1 MTTEAVKR
9 PYHRRS
15 STTHG
20 KINLDN
26 VHPSIAALYP
36 RTFCQ
41 PLAAFERQQAQA
53 GDRVSWMAYG
63 ATVAS
68 VDAGGKAVNIELDEP
83 LRNGASV
90 VKVSRTEVR
99 RLANTA
105 LDGSAIISPIY
116 ERERGAPTHSS
127 SLSAS

>member
-1 MTTEAVKR
+1 MTTETRKFHRSAVK
-9 PYHRRS
+9 
-15 STTHG
+15 HG
-20 KINLDN
+20 KLNLDN
-26 VHPSIAALYP
+26 VHPSIAMLFP
-36 RTFCQ
+36 RTFFM
-41 PLAAFERQQAQA
+41 PLVAFERQQAQA
-53 GDRVSWMAYG
+53 GDRVRWMGYQ
-63 ATVAS
+63 ATVFG
-68 VDAGGKAVNIELDEP
+68 VDVGGKAVDIELDEP